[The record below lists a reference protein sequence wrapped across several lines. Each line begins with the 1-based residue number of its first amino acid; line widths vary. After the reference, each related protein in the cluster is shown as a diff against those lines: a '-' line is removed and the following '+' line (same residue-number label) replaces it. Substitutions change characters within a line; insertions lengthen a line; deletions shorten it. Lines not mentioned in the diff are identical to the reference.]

1 MIEQVKGTKSA
12 SFVQI
17 DDGKTKTVFG
27 LPPYMTAEQ
36 WSVLI
41 GKSESA
47 VKKDLQRG
55 AIARYQPVV
64 GGLVY
69 VNVTK
74 EMQKT
79 EQAADY

>member
-47 VKKDLQRG
+47 VKKDL
-55 AIARYQPVV
+55 
-64 GGLVY
+64 
-69 VNVTK
+69 
-74 EMQKT
+74 
-79 EQAADY
+79 